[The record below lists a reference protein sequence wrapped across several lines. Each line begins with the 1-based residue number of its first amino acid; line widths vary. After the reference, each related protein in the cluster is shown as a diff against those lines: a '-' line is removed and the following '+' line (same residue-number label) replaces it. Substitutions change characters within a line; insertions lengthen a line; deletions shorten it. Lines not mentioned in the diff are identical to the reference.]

1 MVGLFASDLDGTLFG
16 ITHQAGREVLSSV
29 RMACD
34 SGRHF
39 ALATG
44 RTVRSSEA
52 VGFGD
57 VPVEVICA
65 NGAIMLGRDGSVI
78 RHVPMDPAFI
88 EELLVAFPE
97 LPLEFVTL
105 DHTLER
111 RSREEFEA
119 ARRRLPLIRRIVM
132 RGMTRDNGER
142 LYGQTSDAICS
153 QEVVKVNYRTEPGDD
168 EVRERLASFV
178 TAHAGQAVNAP
189 FSRHMFEITDPS
201 ATKAEGVAWLARHL
215 GLTNDEVAVYGDG
228 GNDLSMLRRFEHS
241 YAPRGALEEAKRA
254 ANVVIGSNVL
264 HAVPRHVKAT
274 VRHEGTFWGASEHP
288 LTARRP
294 TP

>member
-16 ITHQAGREVLSSV
+16 LTHQAGREVLSSV

-44 RTVRSSEA
+44 RTVRSSAA

-57 VPVEVICA
+57 VPVEVVCA
-65 NGAIMLGRDGSVI
+65 NGAIILGRDGSIVH
-78 RHVPMDPAFI
+78 HVPMDPAFI

-111 RSREEFEA
+111 RSRKESEA
-119 ARRRLPLIRRIVM
+119 ARLRMSLVRRIVL
-132 RGMTRDNGER
+132 RGMTRDGGER
-142 LYGQTSDAICS
+142 LYGQTPDEICS
-153 QEVVKVNYRTEPGDD
+153 QVVVKVNYRTEPGDD

-178 TAHAGQAVNAP
+178 AAHADQAVNAP
-189 FSRHMFEITDPS
+189 FSRRMFEITDPT
-201 ATKAEGVAWLARHL
+201 ATKAEGVAWLARQL
-215 GLTNDEVAVYGDG
+215 GLANDEVAVYGDG

-241 YAPRGALEEAKRA
+241 YAPRGALEEAKRS

-264 HAVPRHVKAT
+264 YAVPRHVKAT
-274 VRHEGTFWGASEHP
+274 VRHEGPFQVP
-288 LTARRP
+288 
-294 TP
+294 